1 MRAKKSPMTHY
12 ELTCLINGTISEEKL
27 GEVVKNTTK
36 LINKIGGKTIPAVK
50 EMRAKLDEDAK
61 QAPEQTTPIM
71 SADPDVTIFKR
82 RLSYPV
88 QHKRQGYFMTVNFNL
103 EKIDALVD
111 FEKEMKLEEEIMRH
125 IIIKKVPKTMRVK
138 AAKEKK
144 EITEGAEEVS
154 EEIKKEAKPKEEP
167 ASKKSDDKKLDELE
181 KKLDKI
187 LNI

>member
-1 MRAKKSPMTHY
+1 MTHY
-12 ELTCLINGTISEEKL
+12 ELTCLVNGTISEEKL
-27 GEVVKNTTK
+27 GEAVKNTTN

-61 QAPEQTTPIM
+61 QAPEQTTPIA

-88 QHKRQGYFMTVNFNL
+88 QHKRQGYFVTVNFNL
-103 EKIDALVD
+103 EKIEALIG
-111 FEKEMKLEEEIMRH
+111 FEKEMKLEGNIMRH
-125 IIIKKVPKTMRVK
+125 IIIKKVPKPFHIK
-138 AAKEKK
+138 PAKEKK
-144 EITEGAEEVS
+144 ETAEEIQGAP
-154 EEIKKEAKPKEEP
+154 EETKEETKRKEEP

>member
-1 MRAKKSPMTHY
+1 MTHY
-12 ELTCLINGTISEEKL
+12 ELTCLVNGTISEEKL
-27 GEVVKNTTK
+27 GEVVKNTTN
-36 LINKIGGKTIPAVK
+36 LISKIGGKTIPAVK

-88 QHKRQGYFMTVNFNL
+88 QHKRQGYFMTVNFTL
-103 EKIDALVD
+103 DKIEALVN
-111 FEKEMKLEEEIMRH
+111 FEKEMKLEGDIMRH
-125 IIIKKVPKTMRVK
+125 IIIKKVPKPFHAK
-138 AAKEKK
+138 PAKEKK
-144 EITEGAEEVS
+144 ETAEDARVAP
-154 EEIKKEAKPKEEP
+154 EEIKEETKRKEEP